1 MAVTVTV
8 TRDTQ
13 AAFQANTVESGTQL
27 FPQVLG
33 LSGGGFVI
41 SYYVDDVSGG
51 TADGAYADFYNAQG
65 YWLANQEFGG
75 DGSLATNVAQ
85 LTELSTGAV
94 LAVWPEYAAG
104 GGLVLISGVVERQY
118 TPTGFALGSGS
129 SVAEPTIF
137 SVFGGSFHTYA
148 YVAALQAEGDFVV
161 GYDLNGVTY
170 FGRWSDDGSMP
181 STFEEVYDEV
191 TGPDPGIPSNYD
203 LEALADGGYVITWIE
218 DRAGTR
224 DMHAHI
230 FNANGSSRGGAMSLG
245 LVAGAPQVTA
255 LDNGNWAAVF
265 MQSGSGDLVLQVF
278 DALGGAVTGQI
289 EIADYG
295 TNYQLPSV
303 TTLSNGWILVA
314 WSHPLLPTDSDVHG
328 RVFDQNGNPVL
339 INGVEQTIIIN
350 QSSTSDIPATVAGLL
365 NGAFV
370 ATWQDTETDGSEN
383 SVSASITTFTR
394 TVTGDG
400 ARDTFVGDDLVD
412 TMHGNGGSD
421 QLSGGGGNDTID
433 GGAGNDI
440 LDGGIGN
447 DTLTGGVGNDRFLV
461 DSDLDAVLEATGG
474 GTDTVVAAGN
484 FQLAAGLEIEI
495 LRAAAGFAGMLVGN
509 ELENRIF
516 GGDGLDV
523 LDGGGGDDILEG
535 GGGDDTYVVN
545 NAGVTIRERAAGGY
559 DTVQSTV
566 SYVLSGTLEKLI
578 LSGGDAIAGTGNKLA
593 NLIFGNGT
601 DNVLDGGAGNDEV
614 YAGGGADTVMG
625 GKGDDRLAGDA
636 GYDNFVFGPAFGRD
650 TIVDFEGG
658 AATGDVITFD
668 HRLFADF
675 AAVMADSIDVAGNTI
690 ILHDAKNVLILAGVP
705 LATLHANDFVFS

>member
-13 AAFQANTVESGTQL
+13 AAFQANTVEAGTQL
-27 FPQVLG
+27 FPQALG

-41 SYYVDDVSGG
+41 SYLVDDVGGG

-104 GGLVLISGVVERQY
+104 GGLFLISGVVERQY
-118 TPTGFALGSGS
+118 APTGFPLTSGS
-129 SVAEPTIF
+129 SIAEPTIF

-148 YVAALQAEGDFVV
+148 YAAALKAEGDFVA
-161 GYDLNGVTY
+161 GYDLDGVTY

-181 STFEEVYDEV
+181 TTFAEINKVV

-203 LEALADGGYVITWIE
+203 LEALADGGYMITWIE

-230 FNANGSSRGGAMSLG
+230 FNANGSSRSGAISLG
-245 LVAGAPQVTA
+245 LVAGAAQVTA

-265 MQSGSGDLVLQVF
+265 MQSGSGDMVLQVF

-289 EIADYG
+289 EIADYA

-314 WSHPLLPTDSDVHG
+314 WSHPLLPNDYDVHA

-339 INGVEQTIIIN
+339 INGVEQTIVIN
-350 QSSTSDIPATVAGLL
+350 QSSTSDIPVTVAGLL

-370 ATWQDTETDGSEN
+370 ATWQDTETDGSGN

-394 TVTGDG
+394 TVTGDR

-412 TMHGNGGSD
+412 TISGNGGND
-421 QLSGGGGNDTID
+421 QLGGGGGDDAID
-433 GGAGNDI
+433 GGDGNDI
-440 LDGGIGN
+440 LDGGTGDDI
-447 DTLTGGVGNDRFLV
+447 LTGGFGNDRFLV
-461 DSDLDAVLEATGG
+461 DSALDVIVEATGG
-474 GTDTVVAAGN
+474 GTDTVVASGN

-495 LRAAAGFAGMLVGN
+495 LRIAAGSAGMLVGN
-509 ELENRIF
+509 ELVNRIY
-516 GGDGLDV
+516 GGDGMDA
-523 LDGGGGDDILEG
+523 LDGGGGHDTLEG
-535 GGGDDTYVVN
+535 GGGDDVYIVN
-545 NAGVTIRERAAGGY
+545 NAGVTIREGADAGY

-566 SYVLSGTLEKLI
+566 SYALGANLEKLI

-593 NLIFGNGT
+593 NLIFGNGAS
-601 DNVLDGGAGNDEV
+601 NVLDGGTGSDEL
-614 YAGGGADTVMG
+614 YAGAGADTIIG

-636 GYDNFVFGPAFGRD
+636 GYDNFVFGRSFGRD
-650 TIVDFEGG
+650 TILDFEGG

-668 HRLFADF
+668 HTLFANF
-675 AAVMADSIDVAGNTI
+675 AAVMADSIDIGGSTI
-690 ILHDAKNVLILAGVP
+690 IIHDAKNVLILDGVAK
-705 LATLHANDFVFS
+705 ATLHANDFAFI